1 MDTEKTSRRT
11 FLFSLGIAI
20 NAIAVALFA
29 IPILGYVLSPARRFT
44 WLDWI
49 QLGSL
54 IDYPENQTRLAEYIN
69 PFKKAWDGETAK
81 IPCWVR
87 RMTGDQFQVFAINC
101 THLGCPVRW
110 FAESELFMCPCH
122 GGVFYSDGRH
132 ASGPPPRA
140 LYQYKYKVESG
151 QALDLCRRIA
161 DPGKL
166 ASVIE
171 LLKSVGRW
179 LDARLQVGSTIAEV
193 AAHPVPRSSASWWY
207 IFGSATLVVFI
218 LQVVTGICL
227 ATVYTPAADRAWDS
241 LIYLNYQ
248 QPLGWYLRALHGWG
262 SNFMVAL
269 MFVHMIQVFLF
280 GAYKFPRELTWVAG
294 CFLLLCT
301 LGMAFTGQVLRFD
314 QNAYWGLGIGA
325 SIAGRTPII
334 GFKIVDLI
342 LGGPIIAGETL
353 SRFFALHVFVIPALL
368 IGFVGLHLFL
378 VLRLGINEWPMP
390 GRIVRRNAYI
400 EQYHELVEK
409 DGEPFMPFAAQK
421 DLVFAGL
428 IILSLLVVAAVE
440 GPIGP
445 NGQPDPTI
453 IQTVPRPDFFFLWLF
468 SLFALLPP
476 WTETFLML
484 TGPVAVI
491 GLLFALPFLSGT
503 GEKSWHRRPFSV
515 VIVILVVTIV
525 GTLTWLGTFSPWS
538 PVMDAWS
545 AAPTPIDYV
554 KGRTPLELQGAL
566 LVQSKQC
573 RNCHSL
579 GGQGGMRGPALDDT
593 AARLTRDQIVRQ
605 IIQGGG
611 NMPAYGKNMTP
622 AEVNALVAFLATM
635 HPPGEPPARDSAR
648 PASPASSN

>member
-1 MDTEKTSRRT
+1 
-11 FLFSLGIAI
+11 
-20 NAIAVALFA
+20 
-29 IPILGYVLSPARRFT
+29 
-44 WLDWI
+44 
-49 QLGSL
+49 
-54 IDYPENQTRLAEYIN
+54 
-69 PFKKAWDGETAK
+69 
-81 IPCWVR
+81 
-87 RMTGDQFQVFAINC
+87 
-101 THLGCPVRW
+101 
-110 FAESELFMCPCH
+110 
-122 GGVFYSDGRH
+122 
-132 ASGPPPRA
+132 
-140 LYQYKYKVESG
+140 
-151 QALDLCRRIA
+151 
-161 DPGKL
+161 
-166 ASVIE
+166 
-171 LLKSVGRW
+171 
-179 LDARLQVGSTIAEV
+179 
-193 AAHPVPRSSASWWY
+193 
-207 IFGSATLVVFI
+207 
-218 LQVVTGICL
+218 
-227 ATVYTPAADRAWDS
+227 
-241 LIYLNYQ
+241 
-248 QPLGWYLRALHGWG
+248 
-262 SNFMVAL
+262 
-269 MFVHMIQVFLF
+269 
-280 GAYKFPRELTWVAG
+280 
-294 CFLLLCT
+294 
-301 LGMAFTGQVLRFD
+301 
-314 QNAYWGLGIGA
+314 
-325 SIAGRTPII
+325 
-334 GFKIVDLI
+334 
-342 LGGPIIAGETL
+342 
-353 SRFFALHVFVIPALL
+353 
-368 IGFVGLHLFL
+368 
-378 VLRLGINEWPMP
+378 MP
-390 GRIVRRNAYI
+390 GRIVRRNTYI

-491 GLLFALPFLSGT
+491 GLLFALPFISGT

-593 AARLTRDQIVRQ
+593 ATRLTRDQIVRQ

-611 NMPAYGKNMTP
+611 NMPAYGKNLTP

-648 PASPASSN
+648 PAVPAIEQLKSR

>member
-1 MDTEKTSRRT
+1 M
-11 FLFSLGIAI
+11 
-20 NAIAVALFA
+20 
-29 IPILGYVLSPARRFT
+29 
-44 WLDWI
+44 
-49 QLGSL
+49 
-54 IDYPENQTRLAEYIN
+54 
-69 PFKKAWDGETAK
+69 
-81 IPCWVR
+81 
-87 RMTGDQFQVFAINC
+87 
-101 THLGCPVRW
+101 
-110 FAESELFMCPCH
+110 
-122 GGVFYSDGRH
+122 SD
-132 ASGPPPRA
+132 
-140 LYQYKYKVESG
+140 
-151 QALDLCRRIA
+151 
-161 DPGKL
+161 
-166 ASVIE
+166 
-171 LLKSVGRW
+171 LLKSVWRW
-179 LDARLQVGSTIAEV
+179 LDARLQIGSTVAEV
-193 AAHPVPRSSASWWY
+193 AGHPVPRSSASWWY
-207 IFGSATLVVFI
+207 IFGSATLVVFM

-227 ATVYTPAADRAWDS
+227 ATVYTPAANRAWDS

-294 CFLLLCT
+294 CTLLLCT

-334 GFKIVDLI
+334 GAAVVHLI

-353 SRFFALHVFVIPALL
+353 SRFFALHVFVIPGLL
-368 IGFVGLHLFL
+368 IAFVGLHLYL

-390 GRIVRRNAYI
+390 GRIVRRDSYLQ
-400 EQYHELVEK
+400 QYQELVHK
-409 DGEPFMPFAAQK
+409 DGEPFMPYAAQK

-428 IILSLLVVAAVE
+428 IILSLLVVAAIA

-476 WTETFLML
+476 WTETVLML

-491 GLLFALPFLSGT
+491 GLLFALPFISPT
-503 GEKSWHRRPFSV
+503 GEKSWRRRPFSV
-515 VIVILVVTIV
+515 VVVILAVTMV

-545 AAPTPIDYV
+545 SVPTPIDYV

-579 GGQGGMRGPALDDT
+579 GGEGGMRGPALDDT
-593 AARLTRDQIVRQ
+593 ATRLTRDQIVRQ

-611 NMPAYGKNMTP
+611 NMPAYGKNLSP
-622 AEVNALVAFLATM
+622 AEVNAIVAFLATM
-635 HPPGEPPARDSAR
+635 HPQTEPPARDSAR
-648 PASPASSN
+648 PAAPGAGN